1 MTNRAICSI
10 QTFCNDSNKLILST
24 VAASQLRKS
33 YRDIFYSNDDIPPPL
48 PPHGV
53 PVANS
58 TSTMAITATT
68 TVGNVSNVSNG
79 NNEDYKP
86 PVPPHRNTG
95 VGVRLPEPPRKH
107 RHRAS
112 SGGSGGRHGNNRHSG
127 KAPQQS
133 NHHIVKS
140 HGKPRVDNANKK
152 NGEDEEFVELVNH
165 DDSNRH
171 LAKDAGRSR
180 EIKRATIVGNPMYSS
195 FSTSAVVST
204 VVSTVNSS
212 TPTGGAASSTTTS
225 PPSSSPSASSSSSSS
240 SSSCASSSCQEQEE
254 SVALDDLNLG
264 MDYNQIMQ
272 YFDNLKESNA

>member
-1 MTNRAICSI
+1 
-10 QTFCNDSNKLILST
+10 
-24 VAASQLRKS
+24 V
-33 YRDIFYSNDDIPPPL
+33 
-48 PPHGV
+48 
-53 PVANS
+53 
-58 TSTMAITATT
+58 TT
-68 TVGNVSNVSNG
+68 TVGTNNASNG

-95 VGVRLPEPPRKH
+95 VGIRLPEPPTPRKH

-112 SGGSGGRHGNNRHSG
+112 SGGSSGHHGNNHRHNS
-127 KAPQQS
+127 KVPQQS
-133 NHHIVKS
+133 NHIVKS
-140 HGKPRVDNANKK
+140 HGKTKVDNANKQ
-152 NGEDEEFVELVNH
+152 NGVDEEFVELVNH
-165 DDSNRH
+165 DDNNR

-204 VVSTVNSS
+204 VVSTINSS

>member
-1 MTNRAICSI
+1 M
-10 QTFCNDSNKLILST
+10 
-24 VAASQLRKS
+24 
-33 YRDIFYSNDDIPPPL
+33 
-48 PPHGV
+48 
-53 PVANS
+53 
-58 TSTMAITATT
+58 
-68 TVGNVSNVSNG
+68 
-79 NNEDYKP
+79 
-86 PVPPHRNTG
+86 
-95 VGVRLPEPPRKH
+95 GVRLPEPPAPRKH

-112 SGGSGGRHGNNRHSG
+112 SGGSSGHHGNNHRHNS

-133 NHHIVKS
+133 NHIVKS
-140 HGKPRVDNANKK
+140 HGKTKVDNANKQ

-165 DDSNRH
+165 DDNNRH

-240 SSSCASSSCQEQEE
+240 SSSCASSSSQEQEE

>member
-1 MTNRAICSI
+1 M
-10 QTFCNDSNKLILST
+10 
-24 VAASQLRKS
+24 
-33 YRDIFYSNDDIPPPL
+33 
-48 PPHGV
+48 
-53 PVANS
+53 
-58 TSTMAITATT
+58 
-68 TVGNVSNVSNG
+68 
-79 NNEDYKP
+79 
-86 PVPPHRNTG
+86 
-95 VGVRLPEPPRKH
+95 
-107 RHRAS
+107 
-112 SGGSGGRHGNNRHSG
+112 
-127 KAPQQS
+127 
-133 NHHIVKS
+133 
-140 HGKPRVDNANKK
+140 
-152 NGEDEEFVELVNH
+152 DEEFVELVNH
-165 DDSNRH
+165 DDNNR

-204 VVSTVNSS
+204 VVSTINSS